1 MVLLALQYTLQPRLS
16 KRYISPKTNKQSVA
30 LAEETVKTAIAAV
43 MFCASRSASAS
54 ASASTATT
62 TIQQELSQ
70 WNLQSSLAIAGLPAV
85 LYAIQGVWQY
95 TAHQYI
101 DPVTFNGLS
110 QTKTLWAAACCYLIL
125 GQSQSVPQMG
135 ALILLFVSALLFQG
149 AFTTTTTTTTPPT
162 STTASTTSSISP
174 RFPARS
180 KDWFIKGIFP
190 CLGAAICSG
199 LAGALSQRGLQLT
212 GGHGR
217 DAYLYTMEI
226 SVFSALTLLVSL
238 MLPSLS
244 SSSRRPVTTTTK
256 ETKKRT
262 WSNPLVLEGWT
273 RATWIPI
280 IWKAAGGVLTA
291 LVHQSSGSVA
301 KGFAL
306 MLGLVLSGVLQSFI
320 QEEEILPHQVAGTL
334 FVMLSG
340 WVHFTK

>member
-1 MVLLALQYTLQPRLS
+1 
-16 KRYISPKTNKQSVA
+16 
-30 LAEETVKTAIAAV
+30 
-43 MFCASRSASAS
+43 
-54 ASASTATT
+54 
-62 TIQQELSQ
+62 
-70 WNLQSSLAIAGLPAV
+70 
-85 LYAIQGVWQY
+85 
-95 TAHQYI
+95 
-101 DPVTFNGLS
+101 
-110 QTKTLWAAACCYLIL
+110 
-125 GQSQSVPQMG
+125 
-135 ALILLFVSALLFQG
+135 
-149 AFTTTTTTTTPPT
+149 
-162 STTASTTSSISP
+162 
-174 RFPARS
+174 
-180 KDWFIKGIFP
+180 
-190 CLGAAICSG
+190 
-199 LAGALSQRGLQLT
+199 
-212 GGHGR
+212 
-217 DAYLYTMEI
+217 MEI

-238 MLPSLS
+238 LLPLLSSS
-244 SSSRRPVTTTTK
+244 SSSRRPSATTFR

>member
-1 MVLLALQYTLQPRLS
+1 MVYMVLLALQYTLQPRLS
-16 KRYISPKTNKQSVA
+16 KRYISPKTNKQAVA
-30 LAEETVKTAIAAV
+30 LAEETVKTAIAVA
-43 MFCASRSASAS
+43 MFT
-54 ASASTATT
+54 STVATS
-62 TIQQELSQ
+62 TIQQELST

-95 TAHQYI
+95 TAHQFI

-149 AFTTTTTTTTPPT
+149 MFTT
-162 STTASTTSSISP
+162 STTSTSATSTISP
-174 RFPARS
+174 KFPTRS
-180 KDWFIKGIFP
+180 KEWFIKGVFP
-190 CLGAAICSG
+190 CLGATICSG

-217 DAYLYTMEI
+217 NAYLYTMEV
-226 SVFSALTLLVSL
+226 SVFSALSLLVSL
-238 MLPSLS
+238 LLS
-244 SSSRRPVTTTTK
+244 SSSSRGPITTTTTNTTR
-256 ETKKRT
+256 EPKK
-262 WSNPLVLEGWT
+262 WSNLLVVEGWT

-306 MLGLVLSGVLQSFI
+306 MFGLVLSGVLQSFI

-340 WVHFTK
+340 WVHFTNPAK

>member
-43 MFCASRSASAS
+43 MFCASRSGSV
-54 ASASTATT
+54 STATT
-62 TIQQELSQ
+62 TIQQELSN
-70 WNLQSSLAIAGLPAV
+70 WNLQSSLAIAGIPAV

-149 AFTTTTTTTTPPT
+149 VFTTT
-162 STTASTTSSISP
+162 SATTASTTTSSISP
-174 RFPARS
+174 RFSKRS

-190 CLGAAICSG
+190 CLGATICSG

-238 MLPSLS
+238 LLPLLSSSS
-244 SSSRRPVTTTTK
+244 SSSRRPVTT
-256 ETKKRT
+256 KKRM

-306 MLGLVLSGVLQSFI
+306 MLGLVLSGVLQSFL
-320 QEEEILPHQVAGTL
+320 QDEEILPHQVAGTV

>member
-1 MVLLALQYTLQPRLS
+1 
-16 KRYISPKTNKQSVA
+16 
-30 LAEETVKTAIAAV
+30 
-43 MFCASRSASAS
+43 
-54 ASASTATT
+54 
-62 TIQQELSQ
+62 
-70 WNLQSSLAIAGLPAV
+70 LQSSLAIAGLPAV

-149 AFTTTTTTTTPPT
+149 MFTTR
-162 STTASTTSSISP
+162 TASSSIRLSSGASP
-174 RFPARS
+174 RIPTRS
-180 KDWFIKGIFP
+180 RDWFIKGVFP
-190 CLGAAICSG
+190 CLGATICSG

-217 DAYLYTMEI
+217 DAYLYTMEV

-238 MLPSLS
+238 LLSSLS
-244 SSSRRPVTTTTK
+244 SSLQRPVTTTTS
-256 ETKKRT
+256 ETKKR
-262 WSNPLVLEGWT
+262 SNLLVVEGWT
-273 RATWIPI
+273 RATWVPI

-306 MLGLVLSGVLQSFI
+306 MFGLVLSGVLQSFI

-340 WVHFTK
+340 WVHFINPAK